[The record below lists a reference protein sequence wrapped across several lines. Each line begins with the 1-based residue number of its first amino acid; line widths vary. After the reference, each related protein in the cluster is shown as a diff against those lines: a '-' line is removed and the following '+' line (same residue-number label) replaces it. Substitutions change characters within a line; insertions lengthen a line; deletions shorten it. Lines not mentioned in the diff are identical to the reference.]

1 METMNLHEMEEMEF
15 GRDGWSCELQSM
27 QDEARREA
35 AAEEAYHA
43 AVNDHLNNMTEAEYD
58 AEQAAF
64 EARMD
69 AVFAAI
75 DARMA

>member
-1 METMNLHEMEEMEF
+1 MNLHEMEEMEF

-35 AAEEAYHA
+35 ASEAACQAAVEDHQNSLTPEEAA
-43 AVNDHLNNMTEAEYD
+43 
-58 AEQAAF
+58 AEQDAWDV
-64 EARMD
+64 RME